1 MEVRRNRVSNVTRER
16 DAANRSGDSL
26 HEKLVKKN
34 STYGS
39 LVEKNQG
46 SSPSSRLIIII
57 LFVNPKANN
66 ANLVAVY
73 TILATEASPFQH

>member
-34 STYGS
+34 SAYGS
-39 LVEKNQG
+39 LVEKNQVPLPD
-46 SSPSSRLIIII
+46 SSL
-57 LFVNPKANN
+57 
-66 ANLVAVY
+66 
-73 TILATEASPFQH
+73 